1 MLPASIKLRHLNTF
15 AEVARLSS
23 VARAADALHVS
34 QPAITKTIRELEQAL
49 GIALVARE
57 GRGIRIT
64 HDGEVFLQHATAAL
78 TALRHGINSV
88 SGERPEASP
97 PVRIGA
103 LPTVSSRIMPPAIKR
118 FLEDPRAGRVEI
130 STGDN
135 DRLLEQ
141 LRLGELDLVVGRL
154 AAPDKMTGLTFEHL
168 YSEKIAFV
176 VRPGHALLVAKP
188 FKPEALLAYP
198 VLMPTRRSIIRQ
210 PVEQFL
216 IARGLD
222 TAKGR
227 IDTVSDSFG
236 RAFVKHTDA
245 VWIISEG
252 VIHADLAEG
261 QLAKLPID
269 TSETKG
275 PVGLTMVA
283 DITAPPNLLALV
295 QAIRWAATRAR

>member
-1 MLPASIKLRHLNTF
+1 MLPAAIKLRHLNTF
-15 AEVARLSS
+15 AEVARLKS
-23 VARAADALHVS
+23 VARVAATLNVS

-64 HDGEVFLQHATAAL
+64 HDGEVFLQHATTAL
-78 TALRHGINSV
+78 TALRHGINAV
-88 SGERPEASP
+88 SSERLDATP
-97 PVRIGA
+97 PIRIGA
-103 LPTVSSRIMPPAIKR
+103 LPTVSSRIMPQAMER
-118 FLEDPRAGRVEI
+118 FLQDTRGGRVEI

-154 AAPDKMTGLTFEHL
+154 AAPDRMTGLTFEHL
-168 YSEKIAFV
+168 YSEKIALI
-176 VRPGHALLVAKP
+176 VRPGHPLLAVNP
-188 FKPEALLAYP
+188 FKLDALFAYP

-216 IARGLD
+216 ITRGLG
-222 TAKGR
+222 AVEGR

-236 RAFVKHTDA
+236 RAFVKRTEA

-252 VIHADLAEG
+252 VVQSDLAEKK
-261 QLAKLPID
+261 LAKLPID
-269 TSETKG
+269 TSETQG

-283 DITAPPNLLALV
+283 DITPPPHLLALV
-295 QAIRWAATRAR
+295 QAIRWASKQ

>member
-15 AEVARLSS
+15 AEVARLRS
-23 VARAADALHVS
+23 VARAAELLHVS
-34 QPAITKTIRELEQAL
+34 QPAITKTIRELEHAL
-49 GIALVARE
+49 GIALVTRE

-64 HDGEVFLQHATAAL
+64 HDGEVFLQHATTAL
-78 TALRHGINSV
+78 AALRHGINSV
-88 SGERPEASP
+88 SGERPDTSP
-97 PVRIGA
+97 PIRIGA
-103 LPTVSSRIMPPAIKR
+103 LPTVSSHIMPPAMDR
-118 FLEDPRAGRVEI
+118 FLDDARGGRVEI

-141 LRLGELDLVVGRL
+141 LRLGELDVVVGRL
-154 AAPDKMTGLTFEHL
+154 AAPDRMTGLTFEHL

-176 VRPGHALLVAKP
+176 VRPGHPLLAMKP
-188 FKPEALLAYP
+188 FKPDALLGYP
-198 VLMPTRRSIIRQ
+198 ILMPTRRSIIRR

-222 TAKGR
+222 AIKGR

-236 RAFVKHTDA
+236 RAFVKRTDA
-245 VWIISEG
+245 IWIISEG
-252 VIHADLAEG
+252 VVHADLCER

-269 TSETKG
+269 TRETQG

-283 DITAPPNLLALV
+283 DIVPTAHLLALV
-295 QAIRWAATRAR
+295 QAIRWASKQER

>member
-15 AEVARLSS
+15 AEVARLKS
-23 VARAADALHVS
+23 VARAADMLHVS
-34 QPAITKTIRELEQAL
+34 QPAITKTIRELEQSL
-49 GIALVARE
+49 GIALIARE

-78 TALRHGINSV
+78 SALQHGINSV
-88 SGERPEASP
+88 SGERLESAAPIR
-97 PVRIGA
+97 VGA
-103 LPTVSSRIMPPAIKR
+103 LPTVSSRIMPSALER
-118 FLEDPRAGRVEI
+118 FLNDTRAGRVEI

-154 AAPDKMTGLTFEHL
+154 AAPDRMTGLTFEHL
-168 YSEKIAFV
+168 YSEKIAFI
-176 VRPGHALLVAKP
+176 VRPGHPLLTIKP
-188 FKPEALLAYP
+188 FRPQSLLAYP
-198 VLMPTRRSIIRQ
+198 VLMPTRRSIIRR

-216 IARGLD
+216 IAHGLD
-222 TAKGR
+222 AVKGR

-236 RAFVKHTDA
+236 RAFVRRTDA
-245 VWIISEG
+245 IWIISEG
-252 VIHADLAEG
+252 VVQADLADR

-269 TSETKG
+269 TRETQG

-283 DITAPPNLLALV
+283 DTAPPAHISALI
-295 QAIRWAATRAR
+295 QAIRWAVKQER

>member
-1 MLPASIKLRHLNTF
+1 MLPSSIKLRHLNTF
-15 AEVARLSS
+15 AEVARLKS
-23 VARAADALHVS
+23 VARAAELLHVS

-64 HDGEVFLQHATAAL
+64 HDGEVFLQHAATALA
-78 TALRHGINSV
+78 ALRHGINSV
-88 SGERPEASP
+88 SGERLEASP
-97 PVRIGA
+97 LIRIGA
-103 LPTVSSRIMPPAIKR
+103 LPTVSSRIMPPAMER
-118 FLEDPRAGRVEI
+118 FLEDARGSRIEI

-176 VRPGHALLVAKP
+176 VRPGHPLLTMKAFKPNALLG
-188 FKPEALLAYP
+188 YP
-198 VLMPTRRSIIRQ
+198 VLMPTRRSVIRQ

-222 TAKGR
+222 AIKGR

-236 RAFVKHTDA
+236 RAFVKRTDA

-252 VIHADLAEG
+252 VVHADLAEK

-269 TSETKG
+269 TGETQG

-283 DITAPPNLLALV
+283 DIALPPRMLALV
-295 QAIRWAATRAR
+295 QAIRWASRQTR

>member
-15 AEVARLSS
+15 AEVARLRS
-23 VARAADALHVS
+23 VARAAEMMHVS

-49 GIALVARE
+49 GIALLARE

-64 HDGEVFLQHATAAL
+64 QEGEVFLQHAATAL
-78 TALRHGINSV
+78 TALRHGINAV
-88 SGERPEASP
+88 SGERPGSIP
-97 PVRIGA
+97 PIRIGA
-103 LPTVSSRIMPPAIKR
+103 LPTVSSRIMPPAMER
-118 FLEDPRAGRVEI
+118 FLEDARGGRVEI

-141 LRLGELDLVVGRL
+141 LRLGELDVVVGRL
-154 AAPDKMTGLTFEHL
+154 AAPDRMTGLTFEHL
-168 YSEKIAFV
+168 YSEKVAFI
-176 VRPGHALLVAKP
+176 VRVGHPLLAMKPFRPDALLG
-188 FKPEALLAYP
+188 FP
-198 VLMPTRRSIIRQ
+198 VLMPTRRSIIRR

-222 TAKGR
+222 AIKGQ

-236 RAFVKHTDA
+236 RAFVKRTDA

-252 VIHADLAEG
+252 VVEADLSDG

-269 TSETKG
+269 TGETQG

-283 DITAPPNLLALV
+283 DNAPSLQLLALV
-295 QAIRWAATRAR
+295 QAIRWASRQAL

>member
-1 MLPASIKLRHLNTF
+1 MLSSSIKLRHLNTF
-15 AEVARLSS
+15 AEVARLKS
-23 VARAADALHVS
+23 VARTAELLHVS

-49 GIALVARE
+49 GIALVTRE

-64 HDGEVFLQHATAAL
+64 QDGEIFLQHATTAL

-88 SGERPEASP
+88 SDGRLETGP
-97 PVRIGA
+97 PIRIGA
-103 LPTVSSRIMPPAIKR
+103 LPTVSSRIMPTAMDR
-118 FLEDPRAGRVEI
+118 FLEDARDGRVEI

-154 AAPDKMTGLTFEHL
+154 AAPDMMTGLTFEHL

-176 VRPGHALLVAKP
+176 VRPGHPLLAMKP
-188 FKPEALLAYP
+188 FKPAALLAYP
-198 VLMPTRRSIIRQ
+198 VLMPTRRSIIRR

-222 TAKGR
+222 AINGR

-236 RAFVKHTDA
+236 RAFVKRTDA

-252 VIHADLAEG
+252 VVHADLTEK

-269 TSETKG
+269 TRETQG

-283 DITAPPNLLALV
+283 DIIPTAPLLALI
-295 QAIRWAATRAR
+295 QSIRWASKQE